1 MMDTFNRFLNTK
13 QEQNKSLSDYY
24 NRFKQECDTINSLFE
39 TKIFDAASEKLSEYT
54 SAASTTEQDIIEKGS
69 FDAFASVVLLRYS
82 DQDNYG
88 TLLDTMTTTLALG
101 TNIFQ
106 NKRES
111 ARRAVNL

>member
-13 QEQNKSLSDYY
+13 QEQNESLSDYY

-39 TKIFDAASEKLSEYT
+39 TKIFDAASEILSEYT
-54 SAASTTEQDIIEKGS
+54 SAASTTEHDIIEKGS

-82 DQDNYG
+82 DQDKYG

-101 TNIFQ
+101 TNIFPRT
-106 NKRES
+106 KEK
-111 ARRAVNL
+111 ALDAL